1 MRTEDIEKLRST
13 RNSVQPRWFVTRD
26 RSDTLP
32 YSLMRRT
39 RRIRTRRAKPHTTTH
54 PQTLCRRGLAQ
65 SWSSLFHASGRRS
78 SPRRGQ
84 VHPADLH
91 STSLFDGVT
100 ILPSCI
106 SLYVSALLTR
116 RESWIGAVLLIVGIQ
131 TLPRCRPCLFCA
143 AASCGRGWRVLC
155 VPPAHHLRNITA
167 LKPRRRLFP
176 LLDAVAPDG
185 SRRHAR
191 DGGFGPFDMPTRNP
205 QPEIFLVPRRR
216 GAAPRL
222 GCAPRA
228 G

>member
-13 RNSVQPRWFVTRD
+13 RNSDQPRW
-26 RSDTLP
+26 
-32 YSLMRRT
+32 T
-39 RRIRTRRAKPHTTTH
+39 RRIRTQRAKPHTTTH

-65 SWSSLFHASGRRS
+65 SWSSLLHASGRRS

-84 VHPADLH
+84 VRPADLH
-91 STSLFDGVT
+91 STSLFDGATV
-100 ILPSCI
+100 LPAV
-106 SLYVSALLTR
+106 SLYVSAPLTR
-116 RESWIGAVLLIVGIQ
+116 RESWIGAVQLIVGVQ
-131 TLPRCRPCLFCA
+131 NLPRCRPCPFCA

-155 VPPAHHLRNITA
+155 VPPAHHLRTIAA
-167 LKPRRRLFP
+167 LKPRRRLFRFSW
-176 LLDAVAPDG
+176 LDAVAPDG

-191 DGGFGPFDMPTRNP
+191 DGGFGPFDMPTLNP

-216 GAAPRL
+216 GAAPRM